1 MNIED
6 FFPSYSLTDV
16 NHTLYNKKEFREL
29 ELGQEQE
36 LMRTRV
42 ALKHQTIISRFMAPF
57 TLYDEI
63 LLFHYP
69 GTGKTCTAVRSIEH
83 VFDNS
88 DTIDKAIIILPNK
101 ELIRK
106 FKEEIIFVC
115 TDGRYIATVEDPEN
129 RELLFKRS
137 ARLLRQKYKIYTYDT
152 FYRNIISKLSNEI
165 LKKQFSN
172 SFIVIDEIHNLY
184 TLSDNI
190 DMYDQYDRFLRV
202 IENRKIMLMTGT
214 PMKNDA
220 SEIAT
225 IMNLITPEELH
236 LPTESKEFQKLTDAQ
251 IAKSLKGRVSYL
263 KSNTGI
269 NVQFMGEN
277 IQPVTFRHLYAPQNY
292 GFQMSKF
299 QLNAYLNASKADG
312 GWMKNSRAASL
323 FVFPDGSFGG
333 RGFEKYVRERGR
345 RGVTVSFI
353 SDIRGSTREKLSEI
367 SKYSVK
373 YANIIQQILEHPD
386 QNVFVF
392 TESIN
397 GGGAIVLGKCLE
409 LFGFR
414 QARDSTFSNPGLRY
428 SILSDITG
436 TNVTNVLKSFNR
448 KTNSNGRYLQVLI
461 GGKKISEGFTF
472 RNIQQLHIATPQWNY
487 SNIEQI
493 IARGDRMFAHRN
505 LPEGTVLR
513 VFLHCSYVPGYPIN
527 TFVDLRMYTNNQTKD
542 LEIKRVEYLIK
553 TNAIDCSL
561 NKRRNS
567 IGSDDNTRTCE
578 YMPCIY
584 TCSDER
590 NGQLDYS
597 TFSMYYNEDAVREI
611 IDSIQKLFYKDY
623 KFDLSNLTQYS
634 LSDRLE
640 AIDRLI
646 RRRVRMLSP
655 LRQKLFVQQDAGIL
669 YLTDEPIHSNYL
681 NSFYTEY
688 PITQTSLS
696 LSSIVEKFQKV
707 SIIEIRE
714 YTNSPFEQKIAI
726 IPRQHPYIQE
736 GLIETAIIRDKEG
749 TRTRITDWILDYY
762 RNYIKQGIISTFIS
776 DNHRIYDNG
785 RFRPIT
791 DEVKQQDAEIV
802 VGAYNAQNKFQ
813 IKYPGLKGRVCSTMK
828 KDDIILLMEELG
840 IPVPRGSKRVLCD
853 RVENWFIENRR
864 IV

>member
-16 NHTLYNKKEFREL
+16 NHTLYNKQEFKEL
-29 ELGQEQE
+29 ELGQAQE
-36 LMRTRV
+36 LMRAGV

-83 VFDNS
+83 VFNNS
-88 DTIDKAIIILPNK
+88 ETIDKAIIILPNK

-115 TDGRYIATVEDPEN
+115 TDGQYIAEVEDPEN

-137 ARLLRQKYKIYTYDT
+137 ARLLRQRYKIYTYDT
-152 FYRNIISKLSNEI
+152 FYRNIVSKLSNAI

-184 TLSDNI
+184 TLSDNS
-190 DMYDQYDRFLRV
+190 DMYDQYARFLRV
-202 IENRKIMLMTGT
+202 VENRKIMLMTGT

-220 SEIAT
+220 AEIAT

-236 LPTESKEFQKLTDAQ
+236 LPTDSKEFQKLSDAA
-251 IAKSLKGRVSYL
+251 IATSLKGRVSYL

-269 NVQFMGEN
+269 NVRFMGEQ
-277 IQPVTFRHLYAPQNY
+277 IPPVTFRRLYAPQAY

-299 QLNAYLNASKADG
+299 QLDAYLKASRADG
-312 GWMKNSRAASL
+312 GWMKNSRSASL
-323 FVFPDGSFGG
+323 FVFPDGSYGG
-333 RGFEKYVRERGR
+333 RGFQKYVRERGR

-353 SDIRGSTREKLSEI
+353 SDIDGSVEQKLSAI

-397 GGGAIVLGKCLE
+397 GGGAIILGKCLE
-409 LFGFR
+409 LFGFK
-414 QARDSTFSNPGLRY
+414 QTRDATFSSPGLRY
-428 SILSDITG
+428 SILSDIAG

-448 KTNSNGRYLQVLI
+448 KTNSNGRFLQVLI
-461 GGKKISEGFTF
+461 GGKKIAEGFTF

-513 VFLHCSYVPGYPIN
+513 VFLHCSYAPGYPNN
-527 TFVDLRMYTNNQTKD
+527 TFVDLRMYTNNQIKD
-542 LEIKRVEYLIK
+542 VEIKRVEYLIK
-553 TNAIDCSL
+553 TNAVDCSL

-567 IGSDDNTRTCE
+567 IGSDDNARACE
-578 YMPCIY
+578 YMPCVY
-584 TCSDER
+584 TCNDER
-590 NGQLDYS
+590 SGQLDYS
-597 TFSMYYNEDAVREI
+597 TFSLYYNEDAVREI
-611 IDSIQKLFYKDY
+611 IDSIQSLFYKTY
-623 KFDLSNLTQYS
+623 RFDLSSLTNYS
-634 LSDRLE
+634 ISDRLE

-646 RRRVRMLSP
+646 RRRTRLLSP

-669 YLTDEPIHSNYL
+669 YLTDEPVEMNYL
-681 NSFYTEY
+681 NGFYSENT
-688 PITQTSLS
+688 ITQTALS
-696 LSSIVEKFQKV
+696 LPSIVEKFQKV
-707 SIIEIRE
+707 SIDEIRE
-714 YTNSPFEQKIAI
+714 YTNSPFDQKIAI

-736 GLIETAIIRDKEG
+736 GLIETAIIRSKEG
-749 TRTRITDWILDYY
+749 TQTRLTEWILDYY
-762 RNYIKQGIISTFIS
+762 RNYIKQGVISTFIA
-776 DNHRIYDNG
+776 DNHRIYENG
-785 RFRPIT
+785 VFRTIV
-791 DEVKQQDAEIV
+791 EEKQQPEEEV
-802 VGAYNAQNKFQ
+802 VMGSYNVQNKFQ
-813 IKYPGLKGRVCSTMK
+813 VRYPGLKGRVCSTMK
-828 KDDIILLMEELG
+828 KDDIINLMKDLG
-840 IPVPRGSKRVLCD
+840 IPTPKGTKIALCQAL
-853 RVENWFIENRR
+853 ENWFIENRR